1 MGNHFHESAAKLH
14 LSMTAAA
21 TAAIFFH
28 RCLVETSSGDGG
40 TAGRSDGKDW
50 SSGSSSKSNGGSGS
64 SSGSS
69 SSSSS
74 SSRPSSSSTPSS
86 SKPSC
91 VMPRCL
97 EKYDAYVVAAT
108 CLFLA
113 SKVVEEPRRIRDVL
127 NTTHHVRHPDRAPL
141 LLDQEFSARREAIV
155 ACEQSV
161 LRALAFDTEAETAYP
176 ALATLAETIGLGPT
190 VLRLAHSLA
199 NDGLRCRRLI
209 ARTRPLLLAVG
220 CVYVALSV
228 AAGEGAEEKDE
239 REEGDRLR
247 AQQEQDQRQ
256 KDGPAPGV
264 NQEWT
269 GQTSGAAQGFVQ
281 ANFVALPHKAAGDFL
296 HFALRN
302 PRACPV
308 LAVTRPGEASLP
320 AGLAAGADLRT
331 DIPKYRVWR
340 DGALVDE
347 VTDISELWTDDMV
360 GFLLGCSY
368 SWEHALAEAGLCPRQ
383 IEEQCNVPMFRTGIR
398 NTAVG
403 PFAGDLVVSMR
414 PYPAGSVPAVAGL
427 TGRYPGAHGGPIH
440 WGDPA
445 DLGLTW
451 EALRDPHWGDAVSLK
466 EDDVPMF
473 WACGVT
479 PQTAVEEAKLPLV
492 ITHAPGHMFICDL
505 LNAELDVSP

>member
-1 MGNHFHESAAKLH
+1 MSASRVHASSAAPSSSGKPPSYPKGVMVSGAPQVFGRTFLRRMGNHFHESAAKLH
-14 LSMTAAA
+14 MSMTAAA

-50 SSGSSSKSNGGSGS
+50 SSGSSSKRNGGSGS
-64 SSGSS
+64 SSNGGGG
-69 SSSSS
+69 SSS

-247 AQQEQDQRQ
+247 AQQEQGQRQ

-264 NQEWT
+264 NQEMD
-269 GQTSGAAQGFVQ
+269 GRDHDTSREKKRARTMAA
-281 ANFVALPHKAAGDFL
+281 A
-296 HFALRN
+296 
-302 PRACPV
+302 
-308 LAVTRPGEASLP
+308 
-320 AGLAAGADLRT
+320 
-331 DIPKYRVWR
+331 
-340 DGALVDE
+340 
-347 VTDISELWTDDMV
+347 
-360 GFLLGCSY
+360 
-368 SWEHALAEAGLCPRQ
+368 
-383 IEEQCNVPMFRTGIR
+383 
-398 NTAVG
+398 
-403 PFAGDLVVSMR
+403 
-414 PYPAGSVPAVAGL
+414 
-427 TGRYPGAHGGPIH
+427 
-440 WGDPA
+440 
-445 DLGLTW
+445 
-451 EALRDPHWGDAVSLK
+451 AVSARRQRRK
-466 EDDVPMF
+466 RRETH
-473 WACGVT
+473 WWKAYGVDREELEE
-479 PQTAVEEAKLPLV
+479 TAAIILDLYEGEEFRR
-492 ITHAPGHMFICDL
+492 G
-505 LNAELDVSP
+505 